1 MRKPSESGTG
11 LMETEF
17 VKLRAQLHGELIR
30 PSDQE
35 YPAARGV
42 YNAMIDRYPALIAIC
57 AEAADV
63 VAAVNFA
70 REHRLTVAVRGGGHS
85 AAGYGTCD
93 GGLVIDLSRMKH
105 VHINPDERTVVVE
118 GGCTLADLD
127 RATHAFGPVV
137 PAGFIS
143 TTGVGGLTLGGGLGH
158 LTRKYGLTID
168 SLLAIELVLADGSTI
183 KASATENEDLF
194 WAVRGGG
201 GNFGIATSFLFRSY
215 PVSTVYGGPMLWH
228 LDRAENILRFY
239 RDFIL
244 SAQRDI
250 SGFFAFLTV
259 PPGPHFPKHLHLQ
272 KMCGVIWCYSGELDQ
287 AEQVF
292 KPIRQA
298 NPPDLDLLSPMPY
311 PAFQSMFDPSAPP
324 GMQQYWRSDF
334 VNKLSDDA
342 IRIHIN
348 YAKRMPAPFSTMHLY
363 PINGAAH
370 DIGCEETAFSFR
382 DTNWVQIII
391 GADPDPANNEQIIS
405 WTKNYWQALHP
416 YSAGGAYVN
425 FLMDEGDERVK
436 TTYRNNY
443 DRLVAVKNKY
453 DPTNFFHLNQNI
465 KPSG

>member
-1 MRKPSESGTG
+1 MAMKPDRIFKESEVEALKT
-11 LMETEF
+11 
-17 VKLRAQLHGELIR
+17 QLNGNVLCS
-30 PSDQE
+30 SDDGYQ
-35 YPAARGV
+35 AARGV

-57 AEAADV
+57 TEPADV
-63 VAAVNFA
+63 VDAVNFA

-93 GGLVIDLSRMKH
+93 GGLVIDLSRMKRVH
-105 VHINPDERTVVVE
+105 VNPNERTVRVE

-127 RATHAFGPVV
+127 RATNPFGLAV
-137 PAGFIS
+137 PAGLIS

-168 SLLAIELVLADGSTI
+168 SLLAIDLVLANGSTI

-228 LDRAENILRFY
+228 LDRAENIMRFY

-244 SAQRDI
+244 SAPRDI

-259 PPGPHFPKHLHLQ
+259 PPGPPFPEHLHLQ

-287 AEQVF
+287 AERVF

-298 NPPDLDLLSPMPY
+298 NPPDLDLVGPMPY
-311 PAFQSMFDPSAPP
+311 PTFQSMFDPSAPP
-324 GMQQYWRSDF
+324 GIQQYWRSDF
-334 VNKLSDDA
+334 VNELSDDA
-342 IRIHIN
+342 IRMHVN
-348 YAKRMPAPFSTMHLY
+348 YARRMPTMLSTVHLY

-370 DIGCEETAFSFR
+370 DIGNEETAFSFR
-382 DTNWVQIII
+382 EANWVQMII
-391 GADPDPANNEQIIS
+391 GADPDPSNNEQIIS
-405 WTKNYWQALHP
+405 WTKDYWQGLHP

-425 FLMDEGDERVK
+425 FLMDEGNERVK
-436 TTYRNNY
+436 TTYRNNF

-465 KPSG
+465 EPTG